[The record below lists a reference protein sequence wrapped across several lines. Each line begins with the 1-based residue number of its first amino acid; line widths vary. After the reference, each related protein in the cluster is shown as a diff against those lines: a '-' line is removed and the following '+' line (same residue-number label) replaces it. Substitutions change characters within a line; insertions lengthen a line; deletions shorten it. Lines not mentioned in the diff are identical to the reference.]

1 MGKAI
6 DAMIPGWNTPAGIA
20 LGDSIAKWFLENPME
35 FGTKYVIWRKQYA
48 EPGKGW
54 GPYSHPSGSDPTL
67 DHYDHVHL
75 SFLTGDG
82 EFVRGG
88 GGFDPKNLAAAP
100 PGAPPG
106 AGATRNQNTV
116 DPVIPHGAM
125 NMARGTLANVGP
137 IPPGGAVERWRPL
150 YLYALQMMGQ
160 DLKYIEPMMNRM
172 LNESTGDPLSYNDW
186 DQNFHAGKPSKGLL
200 QTIPGTFKAYAPA
213 GYNTNIWD
221 PLSNALAAIMWTIKQ
236 YGSLSRWYINAAYD
250 TGGILGH
257 GMTGVNL
264 SGRPERVL
272 SPNQTAAFDALVDTI
287 TKDPSTIPG
296 VSGGLT
302 DRDYSLI
309 KAIADAVAERRGD
322 THVRVFIGQREL
334 TDIIDTQ
341 VLGYDAQ
348 TARMIS
354 LGRKP

>member
-1 MGKAI
+1 MFTGIITDLGKVKS
-6 DAMIPGWNTPAGIA
+6 IA
-20 LGDSIAKWFLENPME
+20 LGQTTRLEIA
-35 FGTKYVIWRKQYA
+35 T
-48 EPGKGW
+48 
-54 GPYSHPSGSDPTL
+54 
-67 DHYDHVHL
+67 
-75 SFLTGDG
+75 
-82 EFVRGG
+82 
-88 GGFDPKNLAAAP
+88 
-100 PGAPPG
+100 
-106 AGATRNQNTV
+106 
-116 DPVIPHGAM
+116 
-125 NMARGTLANVGP
+125 
-137 IPPGGAVERWRPL
+137 
-150 YLYALQMMGQ
+150 
-160 DLKYIEPMMNRM
+160 
-172 LNESTGDPLSYNDW
+172 
-186 DQNFHAGKPSKGLL
+186 
-200 QTIPGTFKAYAPA
+200 
-213 GYNTNIWD
+213 
-221 PLSNALAAIMWTIKQ
+221 
-236 YGSLSRWYINAAYD
+236 AYD